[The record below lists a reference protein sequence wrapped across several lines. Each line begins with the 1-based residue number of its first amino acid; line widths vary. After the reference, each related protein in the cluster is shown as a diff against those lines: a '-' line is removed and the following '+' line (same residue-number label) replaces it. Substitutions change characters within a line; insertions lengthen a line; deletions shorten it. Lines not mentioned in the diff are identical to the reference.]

1 MRSILSMVYLC
12 VLVGLSSMITQTLC
26 CKCPTLTREQRFCNS
41 DFSLV
46 GKPVGKFLTN
56 DKNSTVHVI
65 QVRLFN
71 HLPLNVGPHYI
82 ELESPISQTGCGIQL
97 EIGHDYVFNAIFL
110 GGIRGK
116 ITKCGWNEKWAEVPE
131 VLRRPLLM
139 NSIPCPEVLNPAQI
153 EAFFDY
159 HN

>member
-1 MRSILSMVYLC
+1 
-12 VLVGLSSMITQTLC
+12 MI
-26 CKCPTLTREQRFCNS
+26 RF
-41 DFSLV
+41 FS
-46 GKPVGKFLTN
+46 F
-56 DKNSTVHVI
+56 S
-65 QVRLFN
+65 
-71 HLPLNVGPHYI
+71 
-82 ELESPISQTGCGIQL
+82 
-97 EIGHDYVFNAIFL
+97 AIFL